1 MHKEHEYPAIKNSK
15 LLNIAMLQ
23 GGLFTSKQAEQ
34 CGYATQNHSYH
45 INRGHW
51 KRQLRGIYLL
61 HPMIEA
67 QTREYWLW
75 YLWSRDR
82 QDKPQGVFS
91 HDTALTLHELTDV
104 NPEKIVMTV
113 PKLFRKGNNIPKI
126 INLHKENLKEN
137 QIQTIYGFKVT
148 TPLATLVM
156 LAEEG
161 KTSDEI
167 LEQGVKEAMKKG
179 MIIRDDL
186 KKNPILAR
194 FTL

>member
-1 MHKEHEYPAIKNSK
+1 
-15 LLNIAMLQ
+15 
-23 GGLFTSKQAEQ
+23 
-34 CGYATQNHSYH
+34 
-45 INRGHW
+45 
-51 KRQLRGIYLL
+51 
-61 HPMIEA
+61 MIEA